1 MFWGCTP
8 GRPPR
13 APQSLSPK
21 LTTPTRVNLGVNR
34 IGPIWNKR
42 YATNCVFLISDMIY
56 QNILVT
62 YSYIFDHLT
71 LISIINILTD
81 RLLFLP
87 QGHRQNPHC
96 MCLELG
102 WVDKRIWIMPILVR
116 SSIIT
121 GIKILEFHFLFPP
134 FCLNDLPLSAHL
146 LSLKLPSSSEKMS
159 FCKGQKMSKLT
170 PSSSIEKPGSNK
182 IKFQF
187 ET

>member
-21 LTTPTRVNLGVNR
+21 LTTPTRVNLGERSHWPNLHR
-34 IGPIWNKR
+34 TLCNKLCLPNQQHDISK
-42 YATNCVFLISDMIY
+42 YISDIF
-56 QNILVT
+56 L
-62 YSYIFDHLT
+62 YIWSSHTDHHY
-71 LISIINILTD
+71 ILTD

-102 WVDKRIWIMPILVR
+102 WNDKRIWILSILVR

-121 GIKILEFHFLFPP
+121 GIKILEFNFIFPP

-146 LSLKLPSSSEKMS
+146 LSLKLPSSSEKCH
-159 FCKGQKMSKLT
+159 FVKVK
-170 PSSSIEKPGSNK
+170 
-182 IKFQF
+182 KFQN
-187 ET
+187 